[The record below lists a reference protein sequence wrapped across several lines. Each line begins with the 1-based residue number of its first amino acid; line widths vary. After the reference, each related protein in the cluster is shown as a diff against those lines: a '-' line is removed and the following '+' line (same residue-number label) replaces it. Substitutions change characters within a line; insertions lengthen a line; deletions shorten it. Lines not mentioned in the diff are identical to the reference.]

1 MKNMEVINEIDILLN
16 KYCEDCFVRSHL
28 RKEKGKTVAHDFC
41 IHVCTVGEQI
51 KETGKKL
58 ITK

>member
-51 KETGKKL
+51 KETGK
-58 ITK
+58 